1 MIIKELSIIFPIY
14 NEENRLKRNLYK
26 IIKLIKF
33 FKSIKLEIIFV
44 NDGSTDN
51 THKIINKYLDSFK
64 KKYIKN
70 IINYIYYKKNRGKGS
85 FRINEIRHL

>member
-1 MIIKELSIIFPIY
+1 MIIKKLSIIFPIY

-26 IIKLIKF
+26 IIKLFKF
-33 FKSIKLEIIFV
+33 FKSIKLEIILV

-64 KKYIKN
+64 KKYILK
-70 IINYIYYKKNRGKGS
+70 R
-85 FRINEIRHL
+85 R

>member
-14 NEENRLKRNLYK
+14 NEENRLKRNLY
-26 IIKLIKF
+26 
-33 FKSIKLEIIFV
+33 
-44 NDGSTDN
+44 
-51 THKIINKYLDSFK
+51 KIINKYLDSFK